1 MTSINPD
8 FITFP
13 IQETTNED
21 LILVNDS
28 STNHTFF
35 HNYPSN
41 PHIHAVR
48 VFGGKNYSQSYKI
61 ISLGRY
67 PTKVKYT
74 KKEKEVAH
82 KIPDNYQV
90 ETMLNGLTVLCKI
103 QYQFSRKVTVKY
115 TIERVDENGQKE
127 SRFSW
132 GCKFLISKSDD
143 DIKHLDSIVRAC
155 DETLISRDGYRR
167 LAQAI
172 PNLTREHVIEKR
184 RNEITKSM
192 KILVPIKSFNICS
205 AAINNYGDESQQ
217 NISEVEF
224 DDEEVGNG
232 AYHSITSLLD
242 IIVPILATSTSPV
255 LKIGNKINIRISG
268 DGRNVGRKQ
277 KHVMLTMCI
286 LNEGEMVLNPTHQYS
301 ICLYIG
307 KESYDSLSTV
317 SAIFSQEL
325 EQLKTNGYK
334 ASNNTIWPVEFFF
347 SGCKNTMLFQAIDQN
362 NWIPDELHL
371 MLRISD
377 VLFQCLFYELMKHKD
392 FANNVQPMII
402 TEMKR
407 LHIHFEFYLPTTKN
421 GKWEWTSLMGPDKK
435 KILKEFQVAHLF
447 GRQSTRGQEI
457 EQLWHEF
464 YRLYK
469 IICQKSITDLE
480 IDQFEADAKQW
491 IHNFCRPTIGIMN
504 SANQQQGMYLHTDV
518 SPYMH
523 VFAQHVPQFMQ
534 YLNQKGIIIYN

>member
-1 MTSINPD
+1 IIATVESIILRINGEIVELHFD
-8 FITFP
+8 F
-13 IQETTNED
+13 N
-21 LILVNDS
+21 N
-28 STNHTFF
+28 
-35 HNYPSN
+35 
-41 PHIHAVR
+41 A
-48 VFGGKNYSQSYKI
+48 
-61 ISLGRY
+61 
-67 PTKVKYT
+67 
-74 KKEKEVAH
+74 A
-82 KIPDNYQV
+82 
-90 ETMLNGLTVLCKI
+90 
-103 QYQFSRKVTVKY
+103 
-115 TIERVDENGQKE
+115 
-127 SRFSW
+127 
-132 GCKFLISKSDD
+132 DD

-205 AAINNYGDESQQ
+205 TAINNYGDDSQQ

-232 AYHSITSLLD
+232 AYRSITSLLD

-277 KHVMLTMCI
+277 KHVILTMCI

-317 SAIFSQEL
+317 SAIFLQEL

-347 SGCKNTMLFQAIDQN
+347 SGCKNTMLFQALDQN

-457 EQLWHEF
+457 EQLWREF

-469 IICQKSITDLE
+469 IIRQKSITDLE
-480 IDQFEADAKQW
+480 ID
-491 IHNFCRPTIGIMN
+491 H
-504 SANQQQGMYLHTDV
+504 ANQQQGMYLRTDV

-523 VFAQHVPQFMQ
+523 VFAQHVSQFMR
-534 YLNQKGIIIYN
+534 YLNQKGMVLRYFSTSSIEKKNHQQVRLFFGGTRMGGGKSKKPVVHDILYYENRQLYYQMQDTPIRYTRKSIEIKT